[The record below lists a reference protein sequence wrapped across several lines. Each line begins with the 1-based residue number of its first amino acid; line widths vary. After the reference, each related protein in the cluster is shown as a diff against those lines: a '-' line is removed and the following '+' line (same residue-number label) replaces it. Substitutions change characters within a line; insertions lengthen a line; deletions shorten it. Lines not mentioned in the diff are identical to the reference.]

1 MWRVEPKIKIHTRV
15 AEDMCPSNQKSMWW
29 CDFVHSYSL
38 SVQKPRGFS
47 SASLYSCQFQADGAI
62 NGRGR
67 RRSLSL
73 DNWERRRRNVEAAIL
88 PHSVFQRKNVE
99 WELKAK
105 KKKKVTKRFVNVCL
119 EKLKGAVI
127 GFLLY
132 FIFLGGGDLN
142 LGSILE

>member
-1 MWRVEPKIKIHTRV
+1 MTCRAKNQNPYKSCRGYVSLQSKIHV
-15 AEDMCPSNQKSMWW
+15 MMWF
-29 CDFVHSYSL
+29 CSFIFAFCT
-38 SVQKPRGFS
+38 KAAGFS

-99 WELKAK
+99 WELRAK